1 MRRGLS
7 QVISELAEMEV
18 CGEAASKV
26 DALAAIDRL
35 APDVVIVDISLG
47 KDNGLDL
54 IKEVRDRVPDA
65 KMLVH
70 SMHDETMFAERV
82 LRAGA
87 LGYVGKNEPTQ
98 VLIDAITH
106 VMAGEIHLSPR
117 MTNRILHRAVG
128 NEGILPD
135 ESPVRSL
142 SDRELQVFEMI
153 GRGLN
158 TKQIATRLG
167 LSIKTIESHREN
179 IKGKLGLV
187 NAIELTREALRW
199 ILECG

>member
-7 QVISELAEMEV
+7 QVISELANMEV
-18 CGEAASKV
+18 CGEAASKAE
-26 DALAAIDRL
+26 ALAGIEERT
-35 APDVVIVDISLG
+35 PDVVIVDISLG
-47 KDNGLDL
+47 KDNGLEL
-54 IKEVRDRVPDA
+54 IKEVKERFPEA

-87 LGYVGKNEPTQ
+87 LGYVGKNEATQ
-98 VLIDAITH
+98 VLIDAIAR
-106 VMAGEIHLSPR
+106 VLEGEVHLSPR

-128 NEGILPD
+128 HKGTVPD
-135 ESPVRSL
+135 ESPVKSL

-167 LSIKTIESHREN
+167 LSNKTIESHREN
-179 IKGKLGLV
+179 IKAKLGLV

-199 ILECG
+199 ILESG

>member
-1 MRRGLS
+1 M
-7 QVISELAEMEV
+7 ISELANMEV
-18 CGEAASKV
+18 CGEAACKKE
-26 DALAAIDRL
+26 ALAAIEQQT
-35 APDVVIVDISLG
+35 PDVVIVDISLG

-54 IKEVRDRVPDA
+54 IKEVKERFPEA

-87 LGYVGKNEPTQ
+87 LGYVGKNEATQ
-98 VLIDAITH
+98 VLIDAIARVLT
-106 VMAGEIHLSPR
+106 GEVHLSPR

-128 NEGILPD
+128 REAVVP
-135 ESPVRSL
+135 EETPVKSL
-142 SDRELQVFEMI
+142 TDREFQVFEMI

-167 LSIKTIESHREN
+167 LSAKTIESHREN

-199 ILECG
+199 ILESG

>member
-1 MRRGLS
+1 M
-7 QVISELAEMEV
+7 ISELADMEV
-18 CGEAASKV
+18 CGEAASKE
-26 DALAAIDRL
+26 DALAAILRH

-54 IKEVRDRVPDA
+54 IKEVKDRFPDA

-70 SMHDETMFAERV
+70 SMHEETMFAERV

-98 VLIDAITH
+98 KLIDAINR
-106 VMAGEIHLSPR
+106 VMKGEIHLSPR

-128 NEGILPD
+128 GEGVIPT
-135 ESPVRSL
+135 EAPVKSL
-142 SDRELQVFEMI
+142 TDRELQVFEMI
-153 GRGLN
+153 GRGMN

-199 ILECG
+199 ILESG